1 MGKNL
6 KGKELGVG
14 FSQRKDGTY
23 IARYK
28 NGNVSICLY
37 NKSLSKLRKELEQA
51 KYDNINSL
59 SDSSDREAKK
69 VVEKRMSSRY
79 QPTLD
84 EWFEEWFT
92 QCKSHELKNIYSQDS
107 YKRKVRTTYCFI
119 LGQKKLAAIT
129 PIDIQLATNELI
141 ESFDKTKKSVS
152 YAARIL
158 NECFDYAVQNRMI
171 YTNPFNTLYIRND
184 NTKKKEARILDNW
197 ERELLLEEIK
207 GDFYEEVY
215 YFMLLTGVRIGE
227 LAGLQWDDIDFNKK
241 SIYINHTLGTAYI
254 DGKKAQTLETPKSQ
268 SSYRSIPFLG
278 NIEEK
283 ILSWKQKQDARKE
296 KYGEKWRANPEFGNL
311 VFTSTVGS
319 PLNKDVLRRD
329 LIRLTKKLNEREV
342 ENARREGRSPRKIE
356 NINPH
361 AFRHTFAT
369 MCFEN
374 DMNPVIVQR
383 ILGHASYTTTLAY
396 THILEKKLD
405 DELIRAQKF
414 NLV

>member
-6 KGKELGVG
+6 KGKELGSG

-37 NKSLSKLRKELEQA
+37 NKSLSKLRKELEREKFKCINEISEESKETA
-51 KYDNINSL
+51 EEVINSRL
-59 SDSSDREAKK
+59 SDRN
-69 VVEKRMSSRY
+69 

-92 QCKSHELKNIYSQDS
+92 QYKSHTLKNVYSQDA
-107 YKRKVRTTYCFI
+107 YKRKVTTTYCYI
-119 LGQKKLAAIT
+119 LGPKKLSAIT
-129 PIDIQLATNELI
+129 PIDIQLATNELL
-141 ESFDKTKKSVS
+141 ESFGKTKNTVM
-152 YAARIL
+152 YAARVL
-158 NECFDYAVQNRMI
+158 NECFDYALKNKLI
-171 YTNPFNTLYIRND
+171 YTNPCSVLYIKDD
-184 NTKKKEARILDNW
+184 NFKKKEARILDNW
-197 ERELLLEEIK
+197 ERELFLNEIK

-227 LAGLQWDDIDFNKK
+227 LSGLQWDDIDFGKK
-241 SIYINHTLGTAYI
+241 HITINRTMGTAYI

-268 SSYRSIPFLG
+268 SSYRVIPFLG

-283 ILSWKQKQDARKE
+283 LLIWRDKQANRK
-296 KYGEKWRANPEFGNL
+296 KKRGKKWRANPKFGDL

-329 LIRLTKKLNEREV
+329 LIRLTKKLNEREAY
-342 ENARREGRSPRKIE
+342 NAKLEHRFPRKVE

-383 ILGHASYTTTLAY
+383 ILGHASYSTTLQY
-396 THILEKKLD
+396 THLLEKKLD
-405 DELIRAQKF
+405 EERIRVKQFKI
-414 NLV
+414 V